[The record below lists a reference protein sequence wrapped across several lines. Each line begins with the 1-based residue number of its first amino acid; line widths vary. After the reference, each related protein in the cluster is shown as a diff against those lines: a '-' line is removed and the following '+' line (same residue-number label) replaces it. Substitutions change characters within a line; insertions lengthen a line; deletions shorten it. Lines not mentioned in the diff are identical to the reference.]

1 MAYDQAGSALKMTLT
16 AGEDLSTF
24 QYCFVKITANN
35 TVQATDVQGDRP
47 IGVLQ
52 NKPGNGEAATV
63 LLAGVTLL
71 KSSGTINVGTN
82 VGPENAGTARAQTV
96 TAPATSVACGIALEA
111 GVANQFLTAAV
122 NCLSSQAGS

>member
-1 MAYDQAGSALKMTLT
+1 MAYDQAGSAIKMTLT

-24 QYCFVKITANN
+24 QYCFVMISADN
-35 TVQATDVQGDRP
+35 TVEATDGQTERP

-52 NKPGNGEAATV
+52 NNPGQHQAATV

-71 KSSGTINVGTN
+71 KCGGTIAVGAN
-82 VGPENAGTARAQTV
+82 VGPENAGTARAQSV
-96 TAPATSVACGIALEA
+96 TAPATSVACGIAIED
-111 GVANQFLTAAV
+111 GVANQFITAAV